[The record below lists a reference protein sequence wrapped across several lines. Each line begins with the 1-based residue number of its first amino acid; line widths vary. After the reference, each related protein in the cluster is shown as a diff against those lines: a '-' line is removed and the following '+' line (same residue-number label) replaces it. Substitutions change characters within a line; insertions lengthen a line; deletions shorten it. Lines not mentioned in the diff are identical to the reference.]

1 MGLLSKL
8 KEATGSECVQEPCV
22 HPRDSPI
29 MTENHQPAPVGSL
42 ESDGGRSMKS
52 FWKWAVLHF
61 PSSRRGTYDLAKA
74 EEKYGTEAEIQW
86 RDNDDP
92 APEDLLASEKQQ
104 KHSVLDKNQSELC
117 VHPKDGPIT
126 SESHHPHLSEI
137 DGGREKEGSEE
148 KKKKKKSF
156 WKWPALHFPCI
167 GAGTYDLAEVE
178 ETQWTE
184 AGTHWR
190 DIDDQSVHEHCV
202 QPKDSPTRSEE
213 TPVTPVENDGGRTEA
228 GTEEVLLTTEQQIVQ
243 DILDKGHVHK
253 QYEIGRMLGEG
264 GCGSVYEGTRCEDG
278 LKVGVKC
285 SEKTPDMSY
294 ISVPG
299 HPNRLPMEI
308 GLMLMANNGPS
319 VSQIIKLL
327 DWEDDTDHYVI
338 VMERPVPCV
347 DLFTFVDDEE
357 KLDEGIARNI
367 MRQIIDAAQTCCDR
381 GVFHRD
387 IKLENILVNQ
397 DTMEVKLIDFGC
409 GTVMKKSTFE
419 SFSGTKEYCPPEFNL
434 KGRYQ
439 AKPTTVWT
447 LGFILFEMVCGECP
461 TSYDHH
467 KISVNLWTRPGL
479 SKECRQMICDCLQPD
494 PEKRLSLDEMHLH
507 DWFKVTE

>member
-1 MGLLSKL
+1 MGLLSRL
-8 KEATGSECVQEPCV
+8 KEATGLECVREPCV
-22 HPRDSPI
+22 HPKDSPI
-29 MTENHQPAPVGSL
+29 MTENHQAPVGAL

-52 FWKWAVLHF
+52 FWKWAALHF
-61 PSSRRGTYDLAKA
+61 PSRRKGTYDLAKA
-74 EEKYGTEAEIQW
+74 EEKYGTEAETQW
-86 RDNDDP
+86 RDSDDP
-92 APEDLLASEKQQ
+92 APEDLLAAEEQQ

-126 SESHHPHLSEI
+126 SESRHPHPSEI
-137 DGGREKEGSEE
+137 DGGREQEGREE
-148 KKKKKKSF
+148 KKKKKSF
-156 WKWPALHFPCI
+156 WKWPALHFPCC

-178 ETQWTE
+178 EKYWIE

-190 DIDDQSVHEHCV
+190 DSDDQSVHEHCV
-202 QPKDSPTRSEE
+202 QPKHSPTRSEE
-213 TPVTPVENDGGRTEA
+213 MPVSAVENDGGRTEA
-228 GTEEVLLTTEQQIVQ
+228 GREEVLLTTEEQLVQ
-243 DILDKGHVHK
+243 DILDKGHIRK
-253 QYEIGRMLGEG
+253 QYKIGRMLGEG

-278 LKVGVKC
+278 LKVAVKC

-294 ISVPG
+294 IRVPG
-299 HPNRLPMEI
+299 HPKRLPMEI

-357 KLDEGIARNI
+357 MLDEGIARNI
-367 MRQIIDAAQTCCDR
+367 MRQIIDAAKTCCDR

-409 GTVMKKSTFE
+409 GAVMKKSAFK

-434 KGRYQ
+434 KGRYK

-447 LGFILFEMVCGECP
+447 LGFILFEMLCGECP
-461 TSYDHH
+461 TSYDQH
-467 KISVNLWTRPGL
+467 KITVNLWTRPGL
-479 SKECRQMICDCLQPD
+479 SKECCQMICDCLQPD
-494 PEKRLSLDEMHLH
+494 PQRRLSLDKMHLH